1 MIIYCKLGGEL
12 PKIEKLVKKFKIIM
26 LVTIIVFGIALSF
39 LSAAFACFSR
49 IENTEKA
56 ERSLLAQGDPFL

>member
-1 MIIYCKLGGEL
+1 
-12 PKIEKLVKKFKIIM
+12 M

-56 ERSLLAQGDPFL
+56 ERSLLAQGDLFL